1 MKFIKNEYIIKDN
14 IKLSNLSKRPPCPGK
29 ISLEF
34 FNELI
39 LLNFDSKRS
48 PKKAAIIVDKIKK
61 IIVKSIFNPNVFRY
75 IKAEKK
81 KNYAP

>member
-1 MKFIKNEYIIKDN
+1 M
-14 IKLSNLSKRPPCPGK
+14 SGK

-39 LLNFDSKRS
+39 LLNLNSKRS

-61 IIVKSIFNPNVFRY
+61 IIVKSILLKKCHLDRLNL
-75 IKAEKK
+75 KKK